1 MLLLTNKYIIMIKV
15 LVVDYHPIV
24 RTGLKLLFETN
35 PEIEVI
41 GGLGSGIEIFEYVRR
56 NQVDVIISEIDLPE
70 LNGITALRAIK
81 KEHTEIKVIMFSYQP
96 EEIYAISTI
105 KAGASGYLHKSVSI
119 DTIKEAIL
127 KVHHGGIFLSEAMS
141 KHLNFNDTKN
151 KKNKLFKKLSTR
163 EVEVLK
169 LLSIGK
175 KNKEIALELDI
186 NEKTVSTYKARLF
199 KKLHVTNLVDLIH
212 QAKHKELA

>member
-1 MLLLTNKYIIMIKV
+1 MIKV

-24 RTGLKLLFETN
+24 RTGLKLLFDTN
-35 PEIEVI
+35 PDIEVV
-41 GGLGSGIEIFEYVRR
+41 GSVGSGIEIFEYIRR
-56 NQVDVIISEIDLPE
+56 HHVDVIISEIDLPE

-81 KEHTEIKVIMFSYQP
+81 KEHREVKVIMFSYQP

-105 KAGASGYLHKSVSI
+105 KAGASGYVHKSASVN
-119 DTIKEAIL
+119 TIKDAVL
-127 KVHHGGIFLSEAMS
+127 KVHNGEIYLSEAMA

-151 KKNKLFKKLSTR
+151 KKSKMFKKLSTR

-169 LLSIGK
+169 LLSSGK
-175 KNKEIALELDI
+175 KNKEISQELEI

-199 KKLHVTNLVDLIH
+199 KKLNVTNLVDLIH
-212 QAKHKELA
+212 QAKHNELA

>member
-1 MLLLTNKYIIMIKV
+1 MIKV

-24 RTGLKLLFETN
+24 REGITLLFEKD
-35 PEIEVI
+35 PDIEVV
-41 GGLGSGIEIFEYVRR
+41 GTVATGIEIFEFIRR
-56 NQVDVIISEIDLPE
+56 YPIDVIISEIDLPE

-81 KEHTEIKVIMFSYQP
+81 KENTELKVIMFSHQP

-105 KAGASGYLHKSVSI
+105 KAGASGYLSKTA
-119 DTIKEAIL
+119 DTATLKAAIL
-127 KVHHGGIFLSEAMS
+127 KVYSGEIYLSEVMA
-141 KHLNFNDTKN
+141 KHLNYDDTRN
-151 KKNKLFKKLSTR
+151 KKSKLYKRLSTR

-169 LLSIGK
+169 LLSSGK

-199 KKLHVTNLVDLIH
+199 KKLNVSNLVDLIH
-212 QAKHKELA
+212 QAEHVGTI